1 MGIRFICCDA
11 LELSTIT
18 ERVHHVFHRY
28 PSSNR
33 QRGALQPVVQH
44 DHLSRPVRRN
54 RPVLSSPAGWYWP
67 RVVPDGTAPPKQ
79 IGPAV
84 EVSLMTIDR

>member
-11 LELSTIT
+11 LKLSTIT
-18 ERVHHVFHRY
+18 ERVHHVFHRH

-44 DHLSRPVRRN
+44 DHLSRPVRRD
-54 RPVLSSPAGWYWP
+54 RPVFPSPAGWDWP
-67 RVVPDGTAPPKQ
+67 RAVPDGTAPPEQ
-79 IGPAV
+79 SGPAV
-84 EVSLMTIDR
+84 EISLMTIDR